1 MMLKNRKILVVDD
14 EPDLREILKDE
25 LTFEGALVSEA
36 KNGKEA
42 LEMLKNEAFEAVLSD
57 IRMPGGDGVGLLKDV
72 RSLELDHIKMFLLTG
87 FADIKNYEAYH
98 FGADGFFTKP
108 FHLDVLRESLEK
120 QFLEPS
126 QRWAKAAASETLKA
140 YTDLGNFEGEIA
152 AGRLAFGRGGLFA
165 AMKPLDI
172 ETNDLVHLKWA
183 DFECKGV
190 VRWVRSDL
198 SSGLPPGYGVEFLE
212 LSPSDRAKFQGK
224 IAQKPTKAFIPQ
236 GP

>member
-1 MMLKNRKILVVDD
+1 MLKNRKILVVDD

-42 LEMLKNEAFEAVLSD
+42 FELVKKEAFEAVLSD
-57 IRMPGGDGVGLLKDV
+57 IRMPGGDGVALLKDV
-72 RSLELDHIKMFLLTG
+72 RSLELDHMKVFLLTG

-126 QRWAKAAASETLKA
+126 VRWSKATDSGSLKT
-140 YTDLGNFEGEIA
+140 YTDPGLFEDEIA

-165 AMKPLDI
+165 AMKPIDI
-172 ETNDLVHLKWA
+172 KTNDLVQMKWA

-190 VRWVRSDL
+190 VRWVRSDP

-212 LSPSDRAKFQGK
+212 LAPSSLAKFQGQ

-236 GP
+236 GS

>member
-1 MMLKNRKILVVDD
+1 MLKNRKILVVDD

-42 LEMLKNEAFEAVLSD
+42 FEMLKKEAFEAVLSD
-57 IRMPGGDGVGLLKDV
+57 IRMPGGDGVALLKDV
-72 RSLELDHIKMFLLTG
+72 RGEEFDHVKMFLLTG

-98 FGADGFFTKP
+98 CGADGFFTKP

-120 QFLEPS
+120 QLLNPS
-126 QRWAKAAASETLKA
+126 ERWAKAADSGTFKT
-140 YTDLGNFEGEIA
+140 YTDPGSFDDEIA
-152 AGRLAFGRGGLFA
+152 AGRLALGRGGLFA
-165 AMKPLDI
+165 VLKPLDI
-172 ETNDLVHLKWA
+172 KTGDRLQMNWA
-183 DFECKGV
+183 DFACKGV
-190 VRWVRSDL
+190 VRWVRSDP
-198 SSGLPPGYGVEFLE
+198 SSGLPPGYGVEFQE
-212 LSPSDRAKFQGK
+212 LSPSDLAKFQLK